1 MEDRGTLLAI
11 LEEIGEVFTQTRQ
24 QHIQRMQ
31 GLVISPFFCI
41 LFAGS
46 FGVLWWWKDFSIFPY
61 LVCLLLFLVARWFRK
76 GMLQLL
82 EGIQVAEDNC
92 GALTLLR
99 DLRERLS
106 RGETIVP
113 KEEPLFMEIMKDTQF
128 VLLFPKSAV
137 DLRRLLNLPPPTK
150 E

>member
-113 KEEPLFMEIMKDTQF
+113 KEEPLFMEIMKDPQF

>member
-1 MEDRGTLLAI
+1 
-11 LEEIGEVFTQTRQ
+11 
-24 QHIQRMQ
+24 
-31 GLVISPFFCI
+31 
-41 LFAGS
+41 
-46 FGVLWWWKDFSIFPY
+46 
-61 LVCLLLFLVARWFRK
+61 
-76 GMLQLL
+76 MLQLL

-113 KEEPLFMEIMKDTQF
+113 KEEPLFMEIMKDPQF

>member
-46 FGVLWWWKDFSIFPY
+46 FGVLWWWKDFSIFP
-61 LVCLLLFLVARWFRK
+61 
-76 GMLQLL
+76 
-82 EGIQVAEDNC
+82 
-92 GALTLLR
+92 TLSASSSSSLPAGF
-99 DLRERLS
+99 ERGCFS
-106 RGETIVP
+106 SWRGS
-113 KEEPLFMEIMKDTQF
+113 K
-128 VLLFPKSAV
+128 
-137 DLRRLLNLPPPTK
+137 
-150 E
+150 